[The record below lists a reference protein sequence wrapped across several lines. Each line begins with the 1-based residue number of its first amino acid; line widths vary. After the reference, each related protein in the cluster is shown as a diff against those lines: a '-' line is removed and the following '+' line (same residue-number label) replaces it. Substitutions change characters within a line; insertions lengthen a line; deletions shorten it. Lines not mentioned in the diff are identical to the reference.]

1 MGGFG
6 DWVETIADSK
16 SARDY
21 RAKVSDAET
30 VSMWQ
35 SLAFGPNYKAAY
47 CMAVCPAGADV
58 IGAYQ
63 ADKKRYLQE
72 IVDPLQKKAET
83 IYVDAGL
90 GRRRLM

>member
-6 DWVETIADSK
+6 EWVETIADAK
-16 SARDY
+16 SARAY

-83 IYVDAGL
+83 VYVVAGL
-90 GRRRLM
+90 RRRKLM